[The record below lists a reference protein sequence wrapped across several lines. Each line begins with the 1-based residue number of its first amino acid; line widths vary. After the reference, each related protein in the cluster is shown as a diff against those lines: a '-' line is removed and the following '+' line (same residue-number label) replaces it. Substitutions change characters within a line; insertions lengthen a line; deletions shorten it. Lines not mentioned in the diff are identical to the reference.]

1 MIDNIVIGENN
12 WLDIYGSSDPRS
24 EETWI
29 VCKLANGEDLY
40 SCVIDKISG
49 IKKYC
54 EEQKTH
60 VVSLGLQFRSH
71 TVNKESQNAD
81 AVYIVKSV
89 RGQMGG
95 CSTHCV
101 VLGVA
106 NDGVVNKDAYCTP
119 ELLKIYDSEDKI
131 EDCFEEMLIY
141 NEQKANR
148 KKYI

>member
-1 MIDNIVIGENN
+1 MIDNVVIGERN

-40 SCVIDKISG
+40 SCVTDKING
-49 IKKYC
+49 IKEYC
-54 EEQKTH
+54 VENNTH
-60 VVSLGLQFRSH
+60 VISAGLQFRSH
-71 TVNKESQNAD
+71 TLNIDAKDAD

-95 CSTHCV
+95 HSTHCV
-101 VLGVA
+101 VLGSA
-106 NDGVVNKDAYCTP
+106 KDGIVSKQAYCTP
-119 ELLKIYDSEDKI
+119 ELLKIYDSEDNI

-141 NEQKANR
+141 NDKKANR
-148 KKYI
+148 KK